1 VCCVFGGESV
11 SSGWIVM
18 DGLDGAYMVATI
30 RLGVGLLGNRQSL
43 LSRVL
48 SCVIRKDGIVS
59 ARCCCLVVDH
69 HSWRPGMKLA
79 M

>member
-1 VCCVFGGESV
+1 MVRMGF
-11 SSGWIVM
+11 
-18 DGLDGAYMVATI
+18 DGFYMVATI

-48 SCVIRKDGIVS
+48 SYVIQKDGIVG

-69 HSWRPGMKLA
+69 RSWRPGQNSA
-79 M
+79 ITHQEA